1 MPPVQPIA
9 SFGPLG
15 PVCRLGLATR
25 GTGRL
30 EPADVL
36 HAIDH
41 GINFLNWHGG
51 ADGLSRAIAEL
62 GPRRSDV
69 FVCVQFEA
77 RTAAEAEREL
87 TSILRELHTDHV
99 DVLTFYYV
107 EEASEWE
114 QITGPS
120 GALAY
125 CRRAQ
130 QQGKVRMLGLTSHQ
144 RPLAARIAQSGL
156 IDMLMIRYN
165 AAHRG
170 TETDVF
176 PITDALRMPV
186 ATYTSLRWGAL
197 MEPTPDDPLG
207 FVVPRAPEWYRFVLQ
222 HPSVAVALMAPQ
234 TRAELDEDLRILK
247 AWQPMNAS
255 EYRMRAE
262 HGQRVHRQAAP
273 FP

>member
-1 MPPVQPIA
+1 MSANPAVN
-9 SFGPLG
+9 FGLLG

-30 EPADVL
+30 DPADII
-36 HAIDH
+36 HAVDS

-51 ADGLSRAIAEL
+51 ADGLSRAVADL
-62 GPRRSDV
+62 GARRAQV
-69 FVCVQFEA
+69 VVCVQFEA

-87 TSILRELHTDHV
+87 ASILRELRTDYV

-107 EEASEWE
+107 EAAPEWE
-114 QITGPS
+114 QIAAPN
-120 GALAY
+120 GALTY

-130 QQGKVRMLGLTSHQ
+130 EQGKVRMLGLTSHQ

-170 TETDVF
+170 AEIDIF
-176 PITDALRMPV
+176 PIVDALRMPV

-197 MEPTPDDPLG
+197 LESTPDDPPD
-207 FVVPRAPEWYRFVLQ
+207 FAVPRAPAWYRWVL
-222 HPSVAVALMAPQ
+222 HNPAVTVALMAPQ
-234 TRAELDEDLRILK
+234 TRAELAEDLSVVQ
-247 AWQPMNAS
+247 AWQLMCD
-255 EYRMRAE
+255 EEHRMLAD
-262 HGQRVHRQAAP
+262 HGQRVRRHAGQ